1 MSPAE
6 GKGLSQSSSV
16 DSLEHLESGYN
27 SVDSQDQTTCPAR
40 DTTSRDTS
48 SGDSGQDSQQDSL
61 EESFNSNCD
70 DTAMIMAGRNLVC
83 ISTPIRDVSFIR
95 LLDLRL
101 ESLQCA
107 TFYLWQLIR

>member
-6 GKGLSQSSSV
+6 GKCLSQSSSV

-27 SVDSQDQTTCPAR
+27 SVDSQDTDRTTCPPR
-40 DTTSRDTS
+40 DTMSRDTS

-101 ESLQCA
+101 ESWQCA
-107 TFYLWQLIR
+107 KFYL